1 MSDLIQLPVRVQAEQ
16 MQPEESEQTLEKI
29 NRFTLEPVQS
39 TDDLF
44 LFSGIASNDR
54 LDAYFTR
61 MDPMTTLKNYVSNL
75 REGVSLQGGHDITK
89 NPFGRSYDAQF
100 LTSHEENA
108 VLGHWYMIRD
118 LNINGENTND
128 LIRAVK
134 GGILKDLSVGFGGN
148 EMYHR
153 CSSCGKDLFDYE
165 CPHFPGLEDENG
177 RMVFAWIVNAT
188 LREVSTVYKGATPG
202 AYVSKARS
210 YVDQGQLS
218 KNHIARLENA
228 YSTRLDDGKHSFYL
242 PKGSNEIVIPLG
254 GEKENKRN
262 EEADKMG
269 EQERTYY
276 SRNNLLG
283 DIRQAVRDNKI
294 EKAAIYEVLGEEGDK
309 FRQPEDIKLR
319 NELGKDFCSVDAVRQ
334 LKKEAQQGRRY
345 LADVIE
351 DAVKARVRAFG
362 DGFNAESYRAMLT
375 TSGEIDHIKE
385 EIDAYE
391 RMAKERFKPGRQTEP
406 EKVPGEEQ
414 GEEENKRF
422 EPVED
427 GNLFDG
433 GEE

>member
-1 MSDLIQLPVRVQAEQ
+1 MSDLIQLPVRVQAAQIE
-16 MQPEESEQTLEKI
+16 PDENELILEKV
-29 NRFTLEPVQS
+29 NRFTLEPIR
-39 TDDLF
+39 DIAELF
-44 LFSGIASNDR
+44 LFSGVASNDR

-61 MDPMTTLKNYVSNL
+61 MDPMTTLKNYVGNL
-75 REGVSLQGGHDITK
+75 REGVSLQSGHDITK
-89 NPFGRSYDAQF
+89 NPFGRSYDAQS
-100 LTSHEENA
+100 LTTHEENA

-128 LIRAVK
+128 LIRAIK
-134 GGILKDLSVGFGGN
+134 SGIMRDLSIGFGGS

-153 CSSCGKDLFDYE
+153 CSSCGKDLFDHQ

-177 RMVFAWIVNAT
+177 RMVFAWVVNAT

-202 AYVSKARS
+202 AYISSSFVDKARS

-218 KNHIARLENA
+218 QTHIARLEGA
-228 YSTRLDDGKHSFYL
+228 YSTRLDDGRRSFYL
-242 PKGSNEIVIPLG
+242 PKTAEQ
-254 GEKENKRN
+254 ENKRN
-262 EEADKMG
+262 EEAENMG
-269 EQERTYY
+269 DQERTYY

-283 DIRQAVRDNKI
+283 DIRQAVRENKI

-319 NELGKDFCSVDAVRQ
+319 NELGKDFCSVEAVRQ

-362 DGFNAESYRAMLT
+362 DSFNAESYRAMLT

-406 EKVPGEEQ
+406 EKVPGEDQ
-414 GEEENKRF
+414 NEEENNARF
-422 EPVED
+422 EPDNE
-427 GNLFDG
+427 NLFDG
-433 GEE
+433 GDE